1 MSIEKEQSDK
11 IEKASNFDLNS
22 ITWNCFK
29 FHMSQSNIQDKDL
42 ILRILEMYSD
52 KSMRMEEVRNIA
64 DVYTEIEE
72 LWPTWIC
79 DEDIDNDG
87 FITIH

>member
-1 MSIEKEQSDK
+1 MSIEKEQSDN
-11 IEKASNFDLNS
+11 IEKASNFDLKS

-29 FHMSQSNIQDKDL
+29 LHMSQSNIQDKDL